1 MAPLAAHL
9 RTKPA
14 PTEQPGEALSSWLNG
29 FKEHAL
35 TPALFQRVFQTLV
48 LRQADKRRN
57 IPVPLYTTATR
68 HETARSRRPI
78 TRACIHATPSAII
91 SSTASRTSESIFIS
105 ISSMSRVWCRKC
117 VKCYLCRYFT
127 LLFPP
132 PPLLLRFSFSL
143 ACILHVNGPFEEWKR
158 IVRVRIKREGYFAS
172 KIAWRVIFLGKVKWR
187 YSIFVL

>member
-127 LLFPP
+127 LLFHLTSSSSSS
-132 PPLLLRFSFSL
+132 LLFL
-143 ACILHVNGPFEEWKR
+143 ALLHFTRKWS
-158 IVRVRIKREGYFAS
+158 VRGVEKNRSRS
-172 KIAWRVIFLGKVKWR
+172 H
-187 YSIFVL
+187 

>member
-1 MAPLAAHL
+1 MVEQRWPIRSWRLPSFFPQLNRWNGSDLINGLEERHIYPESRRGAAG
-9 RTKPA
+9 RPSPRQA
-14 PTEQPGEALSSWLNG
+14 SANRAPGEALSSWLNG

-105 ISSMSRVWCRKC
+105 ISSMSRV
-117 VKCYLCRYFT
+117 
-127 LLFPP
+127 
-132 PPLLLRFSFSL
+132 
-143 ACILHVNGPFEEWKR
+143 
-158 IVRVRIKREGYFAS
+158 
-172 KIAWRVIFLGKVKWR
+172 
-187 YSIFVL
+187 